1 MTSPDADQARLFAT
15 LRCSGA
21 EEERHRIAGRLHD
34 DVGQDL
40 ACLALTLDQVW
51 IGLGRPEGDQAGSEV
66 DSLRREARRILGRVR
81 QTIADLGAT

>member
-1 MTSPDADQARLFAT
+1 MTGPDAGQERLLAA

-21 EEERHRIAGRLHD
+21 EEERRRIAGRLHD

-51 IGLGRPEGDQAGSEV
+51 LGLGRPEGGQAGSEV

-81 QTIADLGAT
+81 QTIAELGAT